1 MNGKGDFTKEH
12 TKIKIIKH
20 YLQLY
25 DNITGI
31 LDEMDT
37 ILEKYNLPKW
47 TQEKNRKSLTPIP
60 ISQIKSVSK
69 KPSYHILYN
78 SISMKCPE

>member
-1 MNGKGDFTKEH
+1 MNGQGDFTKEH

-25 DNITGI
+25 DNVTGN

-37 ILEKYNLPKW
+37 ILSNF
-47 TQEKNRKSLTPIP
+47 
-60 ISQIKSVSK
+60 
-69 KPSYHILYN
+69 
-78 SISMKCPE
+78 SICVVEAST

>member
-12 TKIKIIKH
+12 TKIKIVKH

-25 DNITGI
+25 DITGI

-37 ILEKYNLPKW
+37 ILEKYNLPK
-47 TQEKNRKSLTPIP
+47 
-60 ISQIKSVSK
+60 
-69 KPSYHILYN
+69 
-78 SISMKCPE
+78 

>member
-12 TKIKIIKH
+12 TKIKIVKH

-31 LDEMDT
+31 LDEMD
-37 ILEKYNLPKW
+37 LDLPN
-47 TQEKNRKSLTPIP
+47 QVMVPI
-60 ISQIKSVSK
+60 
-69 KPSYHILYN
+69 Y
-78 SISMKCPE
+78 

>member
-1 MNGKGDFTKEH
+1 MEKDFTKEH

-47 TQEKNRKSLTPIP
+47 MQEENKILTPIP

-69 KPSYHILYN
+69 NLPTIYN

>member
-25 DNITGI
+25 DNVTGN

-37 ILEKYNLPKW
+37 ILSNFSICAAEASTW
-47 TQEKNRKSLTPIP
+47 TQFLKNTIY
-60 ISQIKSVSK
+60 QNEWK
-69 KPSYHILYN
+69 KKQKIFNTYTH
-78 SISMKCPE
+78 

>member
-1 MNGKGDFTKEH
+1 MTNKMNGKGDFTKEH

-37 ILEKYNLPKW
+37 ILEKYNLPK
-47 TQEKNRKSLTPIP
+47 
-60 ISQIKSVSK
+60 
-69 KPSYHILYN
+69 
-78 SISMKCPE
+78 